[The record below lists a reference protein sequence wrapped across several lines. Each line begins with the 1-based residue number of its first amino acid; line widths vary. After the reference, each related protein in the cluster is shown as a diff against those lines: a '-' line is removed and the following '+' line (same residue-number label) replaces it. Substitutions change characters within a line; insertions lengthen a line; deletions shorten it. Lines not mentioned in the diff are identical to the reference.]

1 MLDYYKDHPDQ
12 YYISILPTG
21 GPDGGRILEDS
32 DTTITLIFDDVL
44 EDGPKSLHPIA
55 EGFFDAK
62 AFTKEQ
68 AISLVKFIKKIP
80 EGSLINIH
88 CVQGRSRSIAVAKF
102 ILEQYSSG
110 NSLVYKLLKENDH
123 SE

>member
-1 MLDYYKDHPDQ
+1 MLEYYKDHPDQ

-21 GPDGGRILEDS
+21 GPDGGRIVEENS
-32 DTTITLIFDDVL
+32 KSITLVFDDVL

-68 AISLVKFIKKIP
+68 AISLVEFIKNIP
-80 EGSLINIH
+80 KNNVINIH

-110 NSLVYKLLKENDH
+110 NSLVYQLLKENDY
-123 SE
+123 SK

>member
-1 MLDYYKDHPDQ
+1 MLDYYPKHLDQ

-21 GPDGGRILEDS
+21 GPDGGKIVD
-32 DTTITLIFDDVL
+32 DGPNTITLVFDDVL

-62 AFTKEQ
+62 AITKEQ
-68 AISLVKFIKKIP
+68 ALELRRFIETIP
-80 EGSLINIH
+80 ENTVVNIH

-102 ILEQYSSG
+102 LLERYNEG
-110 NSLVYKLLKENDH
+110 NSLVYRLLKENDH
-123 SE
+123 S